1 MAAQRERE
9 VFCRSVTIFD
19 VMEGSWVWGGGGRSG
34 GDRLLTSGRYSDT
47 NF

>member
-19 VMEGSWVWGGGGRSG
+19 VMGGALGWGLGAEVVAI
-34 GDRLLTSGRYSDT
+34 
-47 NF
+47 FC